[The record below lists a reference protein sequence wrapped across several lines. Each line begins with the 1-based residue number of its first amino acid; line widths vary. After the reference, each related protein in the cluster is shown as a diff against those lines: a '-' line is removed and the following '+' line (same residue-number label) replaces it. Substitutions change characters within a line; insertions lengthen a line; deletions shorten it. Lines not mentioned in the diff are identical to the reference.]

1 LVKVKTRAPANASR
15 NANQLFTALPMF
27 PSNSF
32 CVINAFIIRR
42 QIYNRFPLASISP
55 IDHFQAMQS
64 HELFREVLEKKK
76 PKEIAA
82 DLELSASMI
91 YKWAEPSVAGS
102 GIGNPLDRIEALLKS
117 TGDQR
122 LVQWICQRAG
132 GFFIQNPKNTPHPH
146 QLIPA
151 TNQIVQ
157 EFADLLHVIATATA
171 NEKISP
177 AEAKEIRARW
187 EELKMV
193 TEGFVAGCEEGNFS
207 PLKNHSAKKS

>member
-1 LVKVKTRAPANASR
+1 
-15 NANQLFTALPMF
+15 
-27 PSNSF
+27 
-32 CVINAFIIRR
+32 
-42 QIYNRFPLASISP
+42 
-55 IDHFQAMQS
+55 MQS

-132 GFFIQNPKNTPHPH
+132 GFFIQNPKHTPHPH
-146 QLIPA
+146 HLIPA

-157 EFADLLHVIATATA
+157 EFADLLHVIATATTD
-171 NEKISP
+171 EKITN
-177 AEAKEIRARW
+177 AETKEIRARW
-187 EELKMV
+187 EELKTV
-193 TEGFVAGCEEGNFS
+193 TEGFVAGCEQGDFD
-207 PLKNHSAKKS
+207 PLRKHAAKPASAFQQARL